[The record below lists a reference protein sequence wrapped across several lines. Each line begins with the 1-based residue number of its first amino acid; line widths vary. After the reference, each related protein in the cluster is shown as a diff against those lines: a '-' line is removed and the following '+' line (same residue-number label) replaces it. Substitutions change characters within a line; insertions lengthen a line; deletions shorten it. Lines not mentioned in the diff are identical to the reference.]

1 MLFEIDEKVRRRGRA
16 PHELSMINL
25 MFFNLLLG
33 AGTVVLLLTKAD
45 IVQSIGNWGFA
56 LPLLASLS
64 VIVFIHIK
72 AQQTAQHEPWFVAA
86 HWRLAMQR
94 SRLLLIAYSVTGLF
108 IAGGILIAS
117 GADKNMQDIVIT
129 IASRIGAVPTLLTV
143 MVSFVLES
151 GSIYQAG
158 RGEVPDGI
166 VKRFPPPPDMQPVSP
181 VEGRD

>member
-1 MLFEIDEKVRRRGRA
+1 MLFNVDEKIRRRGRA

-33 AGTVVLLLTKAD
+33 AGTVVLLLTQAEFLHR
-45 IVQSIGNWGFA
+45 IGNWSFA

-64 VIVFIHIK
+64 VIAFIHLK
-72 AQQTAQHEPWFVAA
+72 AQRAVEHEPWFVAA
-86 HWRLAMQR
+86 HWRLAMRR
-94 SRLLLIAYSVTGLF
+94 SRLLLIAYAVTGL
-108 IAGGILIAS
+108 IVAGGFLIAS

-129 IASRIGAVPTLLTV
+129 IASRIGAIPTLLTV

-158 RGEVPDGI
+158 RGEVPDGL
-166 VKRFPPPPDMQPVSP
+166 VKRFPPPED
-181 VEGRD
+181 VEPA